1 MKIAEVSARPPQLV
15 QQLVEVWQ
23 RSVQATHLFL
33 SAPEIAA
40 IRTYVPQAL
49 CGVEHLIVAQDESG
63 TPVGFM
69 GVQENRLEMLFLDP
83 EARGQGL
90 GARLLCLGMEQYGVS
105 ELTVNEQ
112 NPAAA
117 GFYRHMG
124 FAVYRRS
131 ELDEQGGPYPIL
143 YMRRGKALLGIALR
157 SARQNSFYSYGVQA
171 CFVLYCIHI
180 FINGKAESYHVSA
193 RR

>member
-1 MKIAEVSARPPQLV
+1 MAALCAGNPPV
-15 QQLVEVWQ
+15 
-23 RSVQATHLFL
+23 L

-69 GVQENRLEMLFLDP
+69 GVQENRLWTRRRA
-83 EARGQGL
+83 ARAL
-90 GARLLCLGMEQYGVS
+90 VPVCCALEQYGVS

-143 YMRRGKALLGIALR
+143 YMRRG
-157 SARQNSFYSYGVQA
+157 
-171 CFVLYCIHI
+171 
-180 FINGKAESYHVSA
+180 
-193 RR
+193 

>member
-40 IRTYVPQAL
+40 IRTY
-49 CGVEHLIVAQDESG
+49 VAQDESG

-143 YMRRGKALLGIALR
+143 YMRRG
-157 SARQNSFYSYGVQA
+157 
-171 CFVLYCIHI
+171 
-180 FINGKAESYHVSA
+180 
-193 RR
+193 

>member
-69 GVQENRLEMLFLDP
+69 GVQENRLEMLFWTRRRA
-83 EARGQGL
+83 ARAL
-90 GARLLCLGMEQYGVS
+90 V
-105 ELTVNEQ
+105 
-112 NPAAA
+112 PACC
-117 GFYRHMG
+117 
-124 FAVYRRS
+124 
-131 ELDEQGGPYPIL
+131 
-143 YMRRGKALLGIALR
+143 ALAW
-157 SARQNSFYSYGVQA
+157 SSTA
-171 CFVLYCIHI
+171 
-180 FINGKAESYHVSA
+180 
-193 RR
+193 

>member
-33 SAPEIAA
+33 SVPEIAA

-63 TPVGFM
+63 TPIGFM
-69 GVQENRLEMLFLDP
+69 SVQENRLLDP

-90 GARLLCLGMEQYGVS
+90 GARLLCLGMEQYS

-131 ELDEQGGPYPIL
+131 ELDEQGGAYPIL
-143 YMRRGKALLGIALR
+143 YMRRG
-157 SARQNSFYSYGVQA
+157 
-171 CFVLYCIHI
+171 
-180 FINGKAESYHVSA
+180 
-193 RR
+193 

>member
-1 MKIAEVSARPPQLV
+1 
-15 QQLVEVWQ
+15 
-23 RSVQATHLFL
+23 
-33 SAPEIAA
+33 
-40 IRTYVPQAL
+40 
-49 CGVEHLIVAQDESG
+49 
-63 TPVGFM
+63 
-69 GVQENRLEMLFLDP
+69 MLFLDP

-90 GARLLCLGMEQYGVS
+90 GARLLCLGMEQYS

-143 YMRRGKALLGIALR
+143 YMRRG
-157 SARQNSFYSYGVQA
+157 
-171 CFVLYCIHI
+171 
-180 FINGKAESYHVSA
+180 
-193 RR
+193 

>member
-49 CGVEHLIVAQDESG
+49 CGVEHLIVAQDENG

-69 GVQENRLEMLFLDP
+69 GVEENRQVWTRRCA
-83 EARGQGL
+83 ARAL
-90 GARLLCLGMEQYGVS
+90 V
-105 ELTVNEQ
+105 
-112 NPAAA
+112 PACC
-117 GFYRHMG
+117 
-124 FAVYRRS
+124 
-131 ELDEQGGPYPIL
+131 
-143 YMRRGKALLGIALR
+143 ALAW
-157 SARQNSFYSYGVQA
+157 SSTA
-171 CFVLYCIHI
+171 
-180 FINGKAESYHVSA
+180 
-193 RR
+193 

>member
-1 MKIAEVSARPPQLV
+1 MKIAEVSARSPQLV

-69 GVQENRLEMLFLDP
+69 GAQENRLEMLFLDP

-90 GARLLCLGMEQYGVS
+90 GARLLCLG
-105 ELTVNEQ
+105 
-112 NPAAA
+112 
-117 GFYRHMG
+117 
-124 FAVYRRS
+124 AVRR
-131 ELDEQGGPYPIL
+131 E
-143 YMRRGKALLGIALR
+143 
-157 SARQNSFYSYGVQA
+157 
-171 CFVLYCIHI
+171 
-180 FINGKAESYHVSA
+180 
-193 RR
+193 

>member
-69 GVQENRLEMLFLDP
+69 GRGGEPAGLDP
-83 EARGQGL
+83 EVRGQGL
-90 GARLLCLGMEQYGVS
+90 GARLLCLGMEQYSVS

-143 YMRRGKALLGIALR
+143 YMRRG
-157 SARQNSFYSYGVQA
+157 
-171 CFVLYCIHI
+171 
-180 FINGKAESYHVSA
+180 
-193 RR
+193 

>member
-40 IRTYVPQAL
+40 IRTYVPQTL

-69 GVQENRLEMLFLDP
+69 GVQENRLEMDP
-83 EARGQGL
+83 EARGQG
-90 GARLLCLGMEQYGVS
+90 LGMEQYGVS

-143 YMRRGKALLGIALR
+143 YMRRG
-157 SARQNSFYSYGVQA
+157 
-171 CFVLYCIHI
+171 
-180 FINGKAESYHVSA
+180 
-193 RR
+193 

>member
-23 RSVQATHLFL
+23 RSVQATRLFL

-90 GARLLCLGMEQYGVS
+90 GARLLCLGARLLCLGMEQYGVS

-143 YMRRGKALLGIALR
+143 YMRRG
-157 SARQNSFYSYGVQA
+157 
-171 CFVLYCIHI
+171 
-180 FINGKAESYHVSA
+180 
-193 RR
+193 

>member
-1 MKIAEVSARPPQLV
+1 
-15 QQLVEVWQ
+15 
-23 RSVQATHLFL
+23 
-33 SAPEIAA
+33 
-40 IRTYVPQAL
+40 
-49 CGVEHLIVAQDESG
+49 
-63 TPVGFM
+63 
-69 GVQENRLEMLFLDP
+69 MLFLDP

-131 ELDEQGGPYPIL
+131 ELDEGRPVPDFVYAAGVKHCSALPYGARAKIL
-143 YMRRGKALLGIALR
+143 SILMAYRPV
-157 SARQNSFYSYGVQA
+157 SCYTV
-171 CFVLYCIHI
+171 
-180 FINGKAESYHVSA
+180 FIYL
-193 RR
+193 

>member
-23 RSVQATHLFL
+23 RSVRATHLFL

-63 TPVGFM
+63 TPIGFM
-69 GVQENRLEMLFLDP
+69 SVQENRLLDP

-90 GARLLCLGMEQYGVS
+90 GARLLCLGMEQYS

-143 YMRRGKALLGIALR
+143 YMRRG
-157 SARQNSFYSYGVQA
+157 
-171 CFVLYCIHI
+171 
-180 FINGKAESYHVSA
+180 
-193 RR
+193 

>member
-69 GVQENRLEMLFLDP
+69 DVEENRLVWTRRCA
-83 EARGQGL
+83 ARAL
-90 GARLLCLGMEQYGVS
+90 VPACCALAWS
-105 ELTVNEQ
+105 STV
-112 NPAAA
+112 
-117 GFYRHMG
+117 
-124 FAVYRRS
+124 
-131 ELDEQGGPYPIL
+131 
-143 YMRRGKALLGIALR
+143 
-157 SARQNSFYSYGVQA
+157 
-171 CFVLYCIHI
+171 
-180 FINGKAESYHVSA
+180 
-193 RR
+193 

>member
-1 MKIAEVSARPPQLV
+1 MAALCAGNPPV
-15 QQLVEVWQ
+15 
-23 RSVQATHLFL
+23 L

-112 NPAAA
+112 NRRQPVLPAH
-117 GFYRHMG
+117 GLCRIPP
-124 FAVYRRS
+124 
-131 ELDEQGGPYPIL
+131 Q
-143 YMRRGKALLGIALR
+143 
-157 SARQNSFYSYGVQA
+157 
-171 CFVLYCIHI
+171 
-180 FINGKAESYHVSA
+180 
-193 RR
+193 

>member
-23 RSVQATHLFL
+23 RSVQATHLF
-33 SAPEIAA
+33 SSVPEIAA

-63 TPVGFM
+63 TPIGFM
-69 GVQENRLEMLFLDP
+69 SVQENRLLDP

-90 GARLLCLGMEQYGVS
+90 GARLLCLGMEQYS

-143 YMRRGKALLGIALR
+143 YMRRG
-157 SARQNSFYSYGVQA
+157 
-171 CFVLYCIHI
+171 
-180 FINGKAESYHVSA
+180 
-193 RR
+193 

>member
-1 MKIAEVSARPPQLV
+1 VKIAEVSARPPQLV

-33 SAPEIAA
+33 SVPEIAA

-63 TPVGFM
+63 TPIGFM
-69 GVQENRLEMLFLDP
+69 SVQENRLLDP

-90 GARLLCLGMEQYGVS
+90 GARLLCLGMEQYS

-143 YMRRGKALLGIALR
+143 YMRRG
-157 SARQNSFYSYGVQA
+157 
-171 CFVLYCIHI
+171 
-180 FINGKAESYHVSA
+180 
-193 RR
+193 

>member
-23 RSVQATHLFL
+23 RSVQATYLFL

-63 TPVGFM
+63 TPIGFM
-69 GVQENRLEMLFLDP
+69 SVQENRLLDP

-90 GARLLCLGMEQYGVS
+90 GARLLCLGMEQYS

-143 YMRRGKALLGIALR
+143 YMRRG
-157 SARQNSFYSYGVQA
+157 
-171 CFVLYCIHI
+171 
-180 FINGKAESYHVSA
+180 
-193 RR
+193 

>member
-33 SAPEIAA
+33 SVPEIAA

-63 TPVGFM
+63 TPIGFM
-69 GVQENRLEMLFLDP
+69 SVQENRLLDP

-90 GARLLCLGMEQYGVS
+90 GARLLCLGMEQYS

-143 YMRRGKALLGIALR
+143 YMRRG
-157 SARQNSFYSYGVQA
+157 
-171 CFVLYCIHI
+171 
-180 FINGKAESYHVSA
+180 
-193 RR
+193 

>member
-1 MKIAEVSARPPQLV
+1 MGSEMCIRDRDITVKIAEVSARPPQLV

-33 SAPEIAA
+33 SVPEIAA

-63 TPVGFM
+63 TPIGFM
-69 GVQENRLEMLFLDP
+69 SVQENRLLDP

-90 GARLLCLGMEQYGVS
+90 GARLLCLGMEQYS

-143 YMRRGKALLGIALR
+143 YMRRG
-157 SARQNSFYSYGVQA
+157 
-171 CFVLYCIHI
+171 
-180 FINGKAESYHVSA
+180 
-193 RR
+193 

>member
-23 RSVQATHLFL
+23 RSVQATHMFL
-33 SAPEIAA
+33 SVPEIAA

-63 TPVGFM
+63 TPIGFM
-69 GVQENRLEMLFLDP
+69 SVQENRLLDP

-90 GARLLCLGMEQYGVS
+90 GARLLCLGMEQYS

-143 YMRRGKALLGIALR
+143 YMRRG
-157 SARQNSFYSYGVQA
+157 
-171 CFVLYCIHI
+171 
-180 FINGKAESYHVSA
+180 
-193 RR
+193 

>member
-63 TPVGFM
+63 TPIGFM
-69 GVQENRLEMLFLDP
+69 SVQENRLLDP

-90 GARLLCLGMEQYGVS
+90 GARLLCLGMEQYS

-143 YMRRGKALLGIALR
+143 YMRRG
-157 SARQNSFYSYGVQA
+157 
-171 CFVLYCIHI
+171 
-180 FINGKAESYHVSA
+180 
-193 RR
+193 

>member
-49 CGVEHLIVAQDESG
+49 CGVERLIVAQDESG

-69 GVQENRLEMLFLDP
+69 GVEGNRLVWTRRCA
-83 EARGQGL
+83 ARAL
-90 GARLLCLGMEQYGVS
+90 V
-105 ELTVNEQ
+105 
-112 NPAAA
+112 PACC
-117 GFYRHMG
+117 
-124 FAVYRRS
+124 
-131 ELDEQGGPYPIL
+131 
-143 YMRRGKALLGIALR
+143 ALAW
-157 SARQNSFYSYGVQA
+157 SSTA
-171 CFVLYCIHI
+171 
-180 FINGKAESYHVSA
+180 
-193 RR
+193 

>member
-1 MKIAEVSARPPQLV
+1 MKITEVSARPPQLV

-40 IRTYVPQAL
+40 IRAYVPQAL
-49 CGVEHLIVAQDESG
+49 GGVEHLIVAENETG

-83 EARGQGL
+83 AVRGQGL
-90 GARLLCLGMEQYGVS
+90 GGRLLRFGVEQYGVN

-112 NPAAA
+112 NPAAT
-117 GFYRHMG
+117 GFYQHMG

-131 ELDEQGGPYPIL
+131 ELDEQGNPYPIL
-143 YMRRGKALLGIALR
+143 YMRRG
-157 SARQNSFYSYGVQA
+157 
-171 CFVLYCIHI
+171 
-180 FINGKAESYHVSA
+180 
-193 RR
+193 

>member
-23 RSVQATHLFL
+23 RSAQATHLFL

-40 IRTYVPQAL
+40 IRTYVPQTL

-69 GVQENRLEMLFLDP
+69 GVQENRLEMDP

-143 YMRRGKALLGIALR
+143 YMRRG
-157 SARQNSFYSYGVQA
+157 
-171 CFVLYCIHI
+171 
-180 FINGKAESYHVSA
+180 
-193 RR
+193 